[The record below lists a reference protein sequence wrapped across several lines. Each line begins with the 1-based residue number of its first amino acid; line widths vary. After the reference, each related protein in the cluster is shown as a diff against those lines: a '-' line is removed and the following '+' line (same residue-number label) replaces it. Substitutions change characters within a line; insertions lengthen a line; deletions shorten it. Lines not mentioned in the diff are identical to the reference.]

1 MRTRLA
7 FALALL
13 LLASAAFAADSAA
26 SLDARRKQQ
35 NDIFAE
41 YWETTLKLNPTLAT
55 SVGDDR
61 YNDKLGDYSIA
72 AIRRR
77 HEINDA
83 FLERMK
89 AISPEGF
96 EEEERTSHDLF
107 IRNLTENDVDYELK
121 TYEMPL
127 GAQGGPHTQL
137 ADLPLSMP
145 FDSVKHYDDYVA
157 RLHQIPKALA
167 QVEETLRA
175 GMKDGLVMVKFLAEK
190 VPAQANGIV
199 AADPFLLPIKKMPA
213 SFSDADKQRLTDAI
227 TAAVNGDVLP
237 AYKKFATFVASE
249 YAPHGRA
256 ALSIESL
263 PGGKRRYQA
272 AIHRLTTTDLSPAEI
287 HKIGLSEYDRIV
299 GEMRALAKANGYAD
313 LAAFREHIENDP
325 KYKPASA
332 QAILDDFEHAIAQMR
347 TKLPQLFTL
356 IPSAPV
362 TVERIPEF
370 QKAAAT
376 HYVPGSPD
384 GKRPGRVVVAVSDFA
399 HRSLINDEAVA
410 YHEGIPGH
418 HMQLSIQQTLT
429 ALPEFRKHGGNS
441 AYAEGWAL
449 YAEELGKEVGFYQD
463 PGSDYGRLRSE
474 LFRAVRLVVDTGIHD
489 MGWTRDQVVDFMRKS
504 HAVDEP
510 TIQAETDR
518 YISTPAQALSYK
530 LGQLKIRE
538 LRRRAAQRLGARF
551 DERKFH
557 DAVLSGGSLPLDVLD
572 ARIER
577 WSAEQERAAQAP
589 PPPRALSLVRSG
601 KLEEAL
607 ALYQTEPNN
616 AAANNGAGVVLDLLG
631 RTSEARTYF
640 NRAIELADTP
650 AAKANAR
657 RALAMSY
664 AFDNDCANAAKV
676 EETVADYWA
685 SVPDYFRQGEVLN
698 EAARVCIEAGA
709 FDVAE
714 QLYRRGAEAGLK
726 EPNIAPA
733 RVALWKFRTEH
744 ALARLAA
751 RRGQPEEAKKHVAAA
766 RAILDANPEMAKDQE
781 IFYPYLTGYVALYG
795 GDAKTALAD
804 LGKARQD
811 DPFIQFLMAQ
821 AYEKLGD
828 MEQANALYRKA
839 ASTTAHN
846 PPAAYARPM
855 AAKKLAGK

>member
-1 MRTRLA
+1 MRTHL
-7 FALALL
+7 ALAI
-13 LLASAAFAADSAA
+13 LLAAVSAAAAGPAA
-26 SLDARRKQQ
+26 PLDARLKEQKAV
-35 NDIFAE
+35 FAE
-41 YWETTLKLNPTLAT
+41 YWESNLKLNPTLAT
-55 SVGDDR
+55 AVGDDR
-61 YNDKLGDYSIA
+61 YNDKIGDYSLA
-72 AIRRR
+72 GIRHR

-83 FLERMK
+83 FLKRMK

-96 EEEERTSHDLF
+96 GEEDRTSHDLF
-107 IRNLTENDVDYELK
+107 IHNLEENDVDYELK
-121 TYEMPL
+121 NYEMPV

-145 FDSVKHYDDYVA
+145 FDSVKHYEDYIA
-157 RLHQIPKALA
+157 RLHRIPAALA
-167 QVEETLRA
+167 QAEEVLRA
-175 GMKDGLVMVKFLAEK
+175 GVKDGLVMVKFLAEK

-199 AADPFLLPIKKMPA
+199 AADPFLTPIRKMPA
-213 SFSDADKQRLTDAI
+213 SFSAADKQRLSDAI
-227 TAAVNGDVLP
+227 TAAVNDEVLP
-237 AYKKFATFVASE
+237 AYRKFAQFVAAD

-263 PGGKRRYQA
+263 AGGKRRYQA
-272 AIHRLTTTDLSPAEI
+272 AIHRLTTTNLSPAEI
-287 HKIGLSEYDRIV
+287 HKIGLGEYDRIV
-299 GEMRALAKANGYAD
+299 GEMTALAKANGFAD
-313 LAAFREHIENDP
+313 LAAFRDHIENDP

-332 QAILDDFEHAIAQMR
+332 QAILDDFRHYIDQMR

-356 IPSAPV
+356 IPSAPF
-362 TVERIPEF
+362 TVEGIPEF
-370 QKAAAT
+370 QKGAST
-376 HYVPGSPD
+376 HYVTGSPD

-399 HRSLINDEAVA
+399 HRTIINDEAVA

-418 HMQLSIQQTLT
+418 HMQLSVQQTLT

-441 AYAEGWAL
+441 AYTEGWAL

-489 MGWTRDQVVDFMRKS
+489 MGWTRDQVVEFMRKS

-510 TIQAETDR
+510 TIQSETDR

-530 LGQLKIRE
+530 LGQLKIRD

-557 DAVLSGGSLPLDVLD
+557 DAILSGGSLPLDVLD

-577 WSAEQERAAQAP
+577 WTGEQERVAQAP
-589 PPPRALSLVRSG
+589 PPSPAQQLVRSG

-607 ALYQTEPNN
+607 ALYQKEPDS
-616 AAANNGAGVVLDLLG
+616 AAANNGAGVVLDLFG
-631 RTSEARTYF
+631 RTAEARTHF

-657 RALAMSY
+657 RALAISY
-664 AFDNDCANAAKV
+664 AFNNDCANAAKI

-709 FDVAE
+709 FDTAE
-714 QLYRRGAEAGLK
+714 QLYRRGEEAGLK

-733 RVALWKFRTEH
+733 RAALWKFRTEH

-751 RRGQPEEAKKHVAAA
+751 RRGQAEEAKKHVAAA
-766 RAILDANPEMAKDQE
+766 RALLDANPEMAKDQE
-781 IFYPYLTGYVALYG
+781 IFYPYLTGYVALYT
-795 GDAKTALAD
+795 GDAKSALAD
-804 LGKARQD
+804 LQKARQD
-811 DPFIQFLMAQ
+811 DPFIQLLMAE

-828 MEQANALYRKA
+828 AEQATALYRKA
-839 ASTTAHN
+839 ASATAHN
-846 PPAAYARPM
+846 PAVAYARPL
-855 AAKKLAGK
+855 ALKKLAAK